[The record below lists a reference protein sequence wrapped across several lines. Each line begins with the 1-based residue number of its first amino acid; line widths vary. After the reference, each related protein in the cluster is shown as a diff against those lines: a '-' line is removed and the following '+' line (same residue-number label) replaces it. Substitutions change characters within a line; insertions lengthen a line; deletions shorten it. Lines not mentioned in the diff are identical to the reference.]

1 MRGEG
6 KGDNIFVGGD
16 FAFGKL
22 VHIFIKSVPVNVE
35 DFHFMKMPV
44 LLFVW
49 TFTGFIYS
57 VIVTIGCFYI
67 LVLVKMLIWHNRH
80 NN

>member
-22 VHIFIKSVPVNVE
+22 AHIFIKSVPVNVE

-44 LLFVW
+44 LLFV
-49 TFTGFIYS
+49 
-57 VIVTIGCFYI
+57 
-67 LVLVKMLIWHNRH
+67 
-80 NN
+80 